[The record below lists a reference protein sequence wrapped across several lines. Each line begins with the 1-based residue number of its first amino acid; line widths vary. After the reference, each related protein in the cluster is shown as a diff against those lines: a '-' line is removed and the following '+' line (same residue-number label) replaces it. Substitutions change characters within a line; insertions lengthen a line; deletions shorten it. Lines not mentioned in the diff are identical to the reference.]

1 MSVHYP
7 IVAAIRKANE
17 AKPVKHASEI
27 PGMTDDEVIRTMFK
41 NFRGGNEDALHG
53 LQLSQG
59 GLAIMSSFFRKYE
72 VVFPDQ
78 QTFSSRHIL
87 YLDRQCSM
95 PWYATNYLPITVT
108 FFEADLAMR
117 AKLVGDLDILLNA
130 FTS

>member
-1 MSVHYP
+1 M
-7 IVAAIRKANE
+7 
-17 AKPVKHASEI
+17 
-27 PGMTDDEVIRTMFK
+27 MFV
-41 NFRGGNEDALHG
+41 NFRGGNEHKYG

-59 GLAIMSSFFRKYE
+59 GLAIMGSYFRKYL
-72 VVFPDQ
+72 VTFPDQ

-87 YLDRQCSM
+87 YLDRTCGM
-95 PWYATNYLPITVT
+95 PWYATNFLPIEIT

>member
-1 MSVHYP
+1 MSVHYA
-7 IVAAIRKANE
+7 IVAAVRKANE

-27 PGMTDDEVIRTMFK
+27 PGMTDEEVIRMMFV
-41 NFRGGNEDALHG
+41 NFRGGNEHKQG

-59 GLAIMSSFFRKYE
+59 GLAIMGSFFKKFT

-78 QTFSSRHIL
+78 KTFSSRHIL
-87 YLDRQCSM
+87 YLDRTCSM
-95 PWYATNYLPITVT
+95 PYYATNFLPIEIT

-117 AKLVGDLDILLNA
+117 AKLVGDLDILLDA

>member
-1 MSVHYP
+1 M
-7 IVAAIRKANE
+7 IRKAIE
-17 AKPVKHASEI
+17 TRTHPCASEI
-27 PGMTDDEVIRTMFK
+27 PNMTDEEVIRMMFV
-41 NFRGGNEDALHG
+41 NFRGGNDHKRG

-59 GLAIMSSFFRKYE
+59 GVAIMSTYFKKFT

-87 YLDRQCSM
+87 YLDRRCTM
-95 PWYATNYLPITVT
+95 PWFATNLLPIEIT

-117 AKLVGDLDILLNA
+117 AKLVGDLDILLDA